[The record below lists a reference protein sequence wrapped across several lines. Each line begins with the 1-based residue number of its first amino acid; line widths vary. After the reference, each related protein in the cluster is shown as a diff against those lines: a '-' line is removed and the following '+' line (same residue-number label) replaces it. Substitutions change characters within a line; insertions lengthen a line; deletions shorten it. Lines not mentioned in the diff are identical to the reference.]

1 MPEATTRSRTE
12 PTSGDPAFSANPRL
26 PCGGDEST
34 SQVSMKRNRIQFE
47 ANGDA
52 SSASPGAF
60 SPEDHPRPHIPK
72 ISRKIRACTECKRHK
87 VRCDMKAGG
96 SVCSRCRRMGLECI
110 VNKSLQTLL
119 EDEAEWKN
127 MIELAM
133 TDLLRKAQLPE
144 LSYYQAG
151 GASTETPSKKRSRK
165 ESTVSTDDAAF
176 AQRRYSKAESAESTT
191 GRATGSSASNYAFSQ
206 QQPQYSLEREEAG
219 AHSLV
224 TAPMGSLYEV
234 TQLSENRESS
244 PGQQY
249 APDQALVTDFI
260 SRGVVELQEAE
271 ELFYHFDQV
280 LNRYLWD
287 GALLAHKDMTS
298 VRRSSSMLSAA
309 ILAVTA
315 LHMPTKERTFD
326 TCYTEFAKLA
336 SESMLGHHHTMDDI
350 RALCIGAFWLADVS
364 WKLSGY
370 AVRIATEHNLHQCY
384 RKAIQGSPEHKE
396 QARLWY
402 LLYTLEHHFSI
413 AYGRPPIIHEDP
425 SITQHNTFTQSPS
438 ISQGD
443 LRLHSQVDLFIIL
456 TRIYFAF
463 GPDVDLEVPESDF
476 PQIDQFDAL
485 LGDWKSAWLPR
496 LAGSRHVGAY
506 PYKAVYMH
514 YHFSR
519 LQLNSVALRTYH
531 SSMSARSMSPERRK
545 RANIAVESAI
555 ATLQVVLDERDIQRA
570 LVGVPLYLHSMIT
583 FAAVFLLKIAAKVC
597 SNGMIPG
604 SQGQQNSIASAGLLV
619 DVGYVRVLVG
629 RIVELMVS
637 CSQRASERHLSHHI
651 ARGLRKMLTGLEEWE
666 KRNTGIQQ
674 SVGTNPQES
683 TSLFKPVV
691 IPGAQI
697 LGERDTILNH
707 PPPLLGVAPL
717 SAERSNGFEPAA
729 PGKQEPGLSEGS
741 IDPMMADLWGFDEEY
756 FPTGVFDFLQSQMPA

>member
-1 MPEATTRSRTE
+1 
-12 PTSGDPAFSANPRL
+12 
-26 PCGGDEST
+26 
-34 SQVSMKRNRIQFE
+34 MKRNSIHFE
-47 ANGDA
+47 VNGDA
-52 SSASPGAF
+52 SSASPQGGF
-60 SPEDHPRPHIPK
+60 TPEDHSRPPLHVPK
-72 ISRKIRACTECKRHK
+72 ISRRIRACTECKRHK
-87 VRCDMKAGG
+87 VRCDMKTGE
-96 SVCSRCRRMGLECI
+96 SSCSRCRRMGLECI

-119 EDEAEWKN
+119 EDEAEWKT

-151 GASTETPSKKRSRK
+151 GGSTETPSKKRLRK
-165 ESTVSTDDAAF
+165 ESTVSVDDIS
-176 AQRRYSKAESAESTT
+176 YVLGNKNTSADTPA
-191 GRATGSSASNYAFSQ
+191 GGVATGSSSSTYTFPPQ
-206 QQPQYSLEREEAG
+206 QQSQYSIDREETA
-219 AHSLV
+219 ATSLV

-244 PGQQY
+244 PTQQY
-249 APDQALVTDFI
+249 SPDQALVTDFI
-260 SRGVVELQEAE
+260 SRGVVDLQEAE

-287 GALLAHKDMTS
+287 GALLPHKDLAT
-298 VRRSSSMLSAA
+298 VRRSSSLMSAA

-315 LHMPTKERTFD
+315 LHLPTKERTFD

-336 SESMLGHHHTMDDI
+336 SESMLGHHHSLDDV

-370 AVRIATEHNLHQCY
+370 AVRIATERNLHQFY
-384 RKAIQGSPEHKE
+384 RKAVQGSPEHKE

-413 AYGRPPIIHEDP
+413 AYGRPPIIHEDAA
-425 SITQHNTFTQSPS
+425 ITQHNTFTRSPS

-456 TRIYFAF
+456 TRIYTAF
-463 GPDVDLEVPESDF
+463 GPDVDLEVAESDF
-476 PQIDQFDAL
+476 PKIDEFDAD
-485 LGDWKSAWLPR
+485 LGHWKSAWLPR
-496 LAGSRHVGAY
+496 LVGSRHVGAY

-531 SSMSARSMSPERRK
+531 SSTSSREMSPERRK
-545 RANIAVESAI
+545 RANIAIESAI

-583 FAAVFLLKIAAKVC
+583 FAAVFLLKMAAKTC
-597 SNGMIPG
+597 SNGTNP
-604 SQGQQNSIASAGLLV
+604 QTNSIASAGLLV
-619 DVGYVRVLVG
+619 DIEYVRVLVG
-629 RIVELMVS
+629 RIVEMMVS

-666 KRNTGIQQ
+666 KRN
-674 SVGTNPQES
+674 GTQPPIGPTPQETS
-683 TSLFKPVV
+683 SLFKPVI

-717 SAERSNGFEPAA
+717 SAERSNGFEPVMA
-729 PGKQEPGLSEGS
+729 PGKPEPGLSEGS
-741 IDPMMADLWGFDEEY
+741 MDPMMADLWGFDEEY